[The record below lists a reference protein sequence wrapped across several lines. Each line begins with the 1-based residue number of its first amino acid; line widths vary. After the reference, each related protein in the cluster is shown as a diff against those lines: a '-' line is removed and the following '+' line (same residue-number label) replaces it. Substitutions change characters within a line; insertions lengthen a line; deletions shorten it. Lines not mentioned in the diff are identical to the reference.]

1 MINNSVTLH
10 GITGFDISY
19 ADILHLRDWWVLCD
33 LENASICRPE
43 LGIAKPGIQIADND
57 DVRNYTFTG
66 AGTSHRTNIMYSQHS
81 NLVTPTENINVDSD
95 NISERFRVHATRL
108 KEVELYKTVKRGEP
122 TMQDEPIS
130 NTSESVVK
138 QRKCGIIRTLARM
151 TQDGEHPRP
160 SEQKVS
166 IF

>member
-33 LENASICRPE
+33 LENTSICRPE
-43 LGIAKPGIQIADND
+43 LGIAKPGIQIVDND
-57 DVRNYTFTG
+57 DVCNYTFTG
-66 AGTSHRTNIMYSQHS
+66 AGTSHCTNIMYIQHS
-81 NLVTPTENINVDSD
+81 DLVTPTENVNVDSD

-130 NTSESVVK
+130 NTSE
-138 QRKCGIIRTLARM
+138 I
-151 TQDGEHPRP
+151 
-160 SEQKVS
+160 
-166 IF
+166 